1 MRFMKHTSRAGLPLL
16 LVALLLVVAAC
27 APQEEAGMADEPA
40 GEEPAEEMQQAAM
53 QDAPQAIPLRAN
65 EARPSPNASVTQ
77 TIGTTV
83 VTMTYGRPGVKGRQ
97 VFGGLEAYG
106 TVWRA
111 GANEATVFS
120 VTSDVAINGE
130 ALPAGVYAFF
140 AIPNEGDW
148 TLIFNKQAEQWGAFN
163 YDESQDAL
171 RVTATPQEADAVE
184 WLAYYFGDLTGSS
197 ATAYLHWDTTRV
209 PFTISTE

>member
-1 MRFMKHTSRAGLPLL
+1 M
-16 LVALLLVVAAC
+16 ALFLAAC

-40 GEEPAEEMQQAAM
+40 EEMQEAAM
-53 QDAPQAIPLRAN
+53 QEAPQAIPLRAN

-77 TIGTTV
+77 TVGTTI
-83 VTMTYGRPGVKGRQ
+83 VTMTYGRPGVKGRDIY
-97 VFGGLEAYG
+97 GGLVPYG
-106 TVWRA
+106 SVWRT

-120 VTSDVAINGE
+120 VTSDVTINGE

-148 TLIFNKQAEQWGAFN
+148 TLIFNKQAAQWGAFD

-171 RVTATPQEADAVE
+171 RVTATPEEGQMEE
-184 WLAYYFGDLTGSS
+184 WLTYYFDDLTGS
-197 ATAYLHWDTTRV
+197 AAKAYLHWDTVRV
-209 PFTISTE
+209 PFTISTQ

>member
-1 MRFMKHTSRAGLPLL
+1 MRFMKRTSRAGLPLL
-16 LVALLLVVAAC
+16 LMALLLVVAAC

-40 GEEPAEEMQQAAM
+40 GAVQEAAM
-53 QDAPQAIPLRAN
+53 QEAPQAIPLRAN
-65 EARPSPNASVTQ
+65 EARPSPNASVSQ

-83 VTMTYGRPGVKGRQ
+83 VTLTYGRPGVKGRR

-120 VTSDVAINGE
+120 ATSDVTINGE

-184 WLAYYFGDLTGSS
+184 WLAYYFGDLTGTS

>member
-1 MRFMKHTSRAGLPLL
+1 MKCTSQAGLPLL
-16 LVALLLVVAAC
+16 LMVLLLVVAAC
-27 APQEEAGMADEPA
+27 APQEEAGMADAGDEPA
-40 GEEPAEEMQQAAM
+40 GEMQEASM
-53 QDAPQAIPLRAN
+53 QDAPQAIPMRAN

-77 TIGTTV
+77 TIGTTI

-106 TVWRA
+106 AVWRA

-120 VTSDVAINGE
+120 VTSDVTINGE

-140 AIPNEGDW
+140 AIPTEGDW

-171 RVTATPQEADAVE
+171 RVTATPEEADAAE
-184 WLAYYFGDLTGSS
+184 WLAYYFGDLTANA